1 MTNRQGPLC
10 PKVRANDQPLLHRGG
25 PPVPSRSRGHLA
37 HLFVLFPR
45 QIVFGNCVV
54 FFLPPCRYAPLPP
67 RLKNWPEHWPCRTW
81 NRMFQGRTGTEN
93 PSYNEEAAF
102 SSIHHPQFTI
112 HDPPSFPISSLV
124 RQRDR
129 VLEAFM
135 NENAKIRTPGSGFAL
150 ITDQSC
156 IPPKPDRSFN
166 KTVG

>member
-1 MTNRQGPLC
+1 
-10 PKVRANDQPLLHRGG
+10 
-25 PPVPSRSRGHLA
+25 
-37 HLFVLFPR
+37 
-45 QIVFGNCVV
+45 
-54 FFLPPCRYAPLPP
+54 
-67 RLKNWPEHWPCRTW
+67 
-81 NRMFQGRTGTEN
+81 MFQGRTGTEN

>member
-1 MTNRQGPLC
+1 
-10 PKVRANDQPLLHRGG
+10 
-25 PPVPSRSRGHLA
+25 
-37 HLFVLFPR
+37 
-45 QIVFGNCVV
+45 
-54 FFLPPCRYAPLPP
+54 
-67 RLKNWPEHWPCRTW
+67 
-81 NRMFQGRTGTEN
+81 MFQGRTGTEN

-135 NENAKIRTPGSGFAL
+135 NENAKIRTPGSGFTL

-156 IPPKPDRSFN
+156 IPPNPTGRSIKLLGEQTPLTACCRCNTFRQ
-166 KTVG
+166 